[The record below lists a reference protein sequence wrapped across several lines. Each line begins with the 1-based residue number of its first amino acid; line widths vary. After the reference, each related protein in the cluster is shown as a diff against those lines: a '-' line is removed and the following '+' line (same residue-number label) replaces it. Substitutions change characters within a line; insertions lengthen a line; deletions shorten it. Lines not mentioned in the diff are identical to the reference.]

1 MARPVRTKKIVDYS
15 QGGDFDD
22 DEDFAYVSAPPSK
35 KSRLTTKDQKQIKG
49 KKNNISGSQDA
60 KAEKERPKERLPLD
74 EKLYQRN
81 LKAALVL
88 SVQEPASEDNIS
100 GENEGS
106 AVRSRPKRTATGAA
120 TQLKQILLDDRG
132 SDGECEEDSAGEQ
145 DYMADFQLFFVAE
158 ESESSENSTDED
170 EEFTSKNMSNKNK
183 KKDKI
188 KAQTKKEKKSL
199 KLDNIPTVVPVKSK
213 PLLLEEMLAAS
224 PPKSLQESCLS
235 TGIKKPQWTPPAPK
249 ESSGNPQEQISV
261 RSPYQGLRLG
271 LSRLARVKPLH
282 PISDND

>member
-1 MARPVRTKKIVDYS
+1 MARPVRNKKIVDYS

-22 DEDFAYVSAPPSK
+22 DEDFAYVSGPPSK

-106 AVRSRPKRTATGAA
+106 SVRSRPKRAA
-120 TQLKQILLDDRG
+120 TQSKQILLDDRG
-132 SDGECEEDSAGEQ
+132 IDGECEEDSAGEQ
-145 DYMADFQLFFVAE
+145 DYMAAE

-170 EEFTSKNMSNKNK
+170 EEFTFKNMSNKNK

-188 KAQTKKEKKSL
+188 KTQTKKKEKKSL
-199 KLDNIPTVVPVKSK
+199 KLDNIPTAVVPVKSK
-213 PLLLEEMLAAS
+213 PLLLEEMPAS
-224 PPKSLQESCLS
+224 LPPSKSLQESCLS
-235 TGIKKPQWTPPAPK
+235 TGIKKPKWTPPAPK
-249 ESSGNPQEQISV
+249 ESSGNPREQTSV
-261 RSPYQGLRLG
+261 RSPCQGLRLG